1 MRLFVESQPLSERTQ
16 MDRKSQNLEFTQKLS
31 AKSEECLERRS
42 HPYFTLSRQTCASG
56 GDMLTTSDGL
66 HCNSKNSSYQNL
78 SFKSDQSEEQFEDAI
93 QNVDAQ
99 AIKAT
104 PSDLSNSIDMRP
116 SYHATVKRKSK
127 HCEVG
132 SKLKAELSKYKK
144 ELKEYNNTT
153 KDLEEKYMKI
163 NFELNEMQQK
173 HDRFVANRKCS
184 KGTDA
189 YSDSSSSTGSEFSL
203 KRKYTQIFHRGS
215 SFMTMLPPGCT
226 TSNENLETEYH
237 MPEQDVSVGRRK
249 RKLSSTSEYSNLRQ
263 QNGQMSQKRHSKRK
277 SENKENELPHDVDKF
292 NTRGHAAGLKD
303 IYKVLKNVLDNN
315 QKTHGLSKTADLK
328 ELQSIISNLQC
339 EQSQFRNIIQQQ
351 QNCLQDYHTRC
362 IKAQHIMQTQQIEI
376 EKLNSNNHQLETEIS
391 TGIDQLR
398 QKIDSKLRDVS
409 HLPQI
414 VREEQS
420 KYEKV
425 HKENNMLTERVRNLQ
440 SEANQ
445 LKLKMDEL
453 ARRKVM
459 TINRLKAA
467 ERDLK
472 IFKNYN
478 TSLKHEK
485 RKLAEEMQKLKEQL
499 DSVQNAS
506 KRTMA
511 RQREQTEKQRR
522 DLQKRVFELELKL
535 SRSQNSTTS
544 LIQERDSLIA
554 ELQTQLNT
562 LVHNF
567 EVSQKHI
574 RVLRRHIY
582 SMSGGNVRCPNLL
595 SENM

>member
-1 MRLFVESQPLSERTQ
+1 
-16 MDRKSQNLEFTQKLS
+16 MDRKSQNLEFTQKIS
-31 AKSEECLERRS
+31 MKSEECLERRS
-42 HPYFTLSRQTCASG
+42 HPYFTHLTRPTCASG
-56 GDMLTTSDGL
+56 GDMAVASASDGL

-78 SFKSDQSEEQFEDAI
+78 SYKSDDAPSEEQFEDAV
-93 QNVDAQ
+93 QTEQDAQ
-99 AIKAT
+99 ALKAT
-104 PSDLSNSIDMRP
+104 TSDMSSNTLDMRP
-116 SYHATVKRKSK
+116 SYHATTKRKSK

-132 SKLKAELSKYKK
+132 AKIKAELSKYKK
-144 ELKEYNNTT
+144 ELNEYNNTT
-153 KDLEEKYMKI
+153 KDLEEQYMKI

-173 HDRFVANRKCS
+173 HDRFVASRKCS
-184 KGTDA
+184 KETDA
-189 YSDSSSSTGSEFSL
+189 YTDSSSSSTGSEYAL

-215 SFMTMLPPGCT
+215 SYMTMLPPVCT
-226 TSNENLETEYH
+226 TSNENISYKTTPKE
-237 MPEQDVSVGRRK
+237 DVNVSRRK
-249 RKLSSTSEYSNLRQ
+249 RKLSSASEYSTLRQ
-263 QNGQMSQKRHSKRK
+263 PSVQLTTKRHSKRK
-277 SENKENELPHDVDKF
+277 SANKENEAPH
-292 NTRGHAAGLKD
+292 HAQLDENSFSKRSHSAGLKD
-303 IYKVLKNVLDNN
+303 IYKVLKNVLDTN
-315 QKTHGLSKTADLK
+315 QKTHSTFGGKTVDLK
-328 ELQSIISNLQC
+328 DLHTTIANLQN
-339 EQSQFRNIIQQQ
+339 EQTQFRNIIQQQ

-376 EKLNSNNHQLETEIS
+376 EKLNSNNHQLENEIS
-391 TGIDQLR
+391 TGFDQLR
-398 QKIDSKLRDVS
+398 QKIDTKLRDVS

-420 KYEKV
+420 KYEKL
-425 HKENNMLTERVRNLQ
+425 HKENNMLTERVRTLQ
-440 SEANQ
+440 NEANQ
-445 LKLKMDEL
+445 LKMKMDEL
-453 ARRKVM
+453 SRRKVM
-459 TINRLKAA
+459 TITRLKAA

-478 TSLKHEK
+478 TALKHEK
-485 RKLAEEMQKLKEQL
+485 RKLAEDMQKLKEQL
-499 DSVQNAS
+499 DNVQNVS
-506 KRTMA
+506 KRTLA

-535 SRSQNSTTS
+535 NRSQNSTTS

-595 SENM
+595 NEAL

>member
-1 MRLFVESQPLSERTQ
+1 

-31 AKSEECLERRS
+31 AKAEECLERRS

-56 GDMLTTSDGL
+56 GDMVTASDGL

-93 QNVDAQ
+93 QNVDGETV
-99 AIKAT
+99 KAT
-104 PSDLSNSIDMRP
+104 TSDMSNSLEMRS
-116 SYHATVKRKSK
+116 SYHHATGKRKSK
-127 HCEVG
+127 HSEVG

-184 KGTDA
+184 KGTDV

-215 SFMTMLPPGCT
+215 SFMTVLPPGCT
-226 TSNENLETEYH
+226 TSNENLETEYN
-237 MPEQDVSVGRRK
+237 MPEQEVTVSRRK
-249 RKLSSTSEYSNLRQ
+249 RKLSSTSEYSSLRQ
-263 QNGQMSQKRHSKRK
+263 QNGQLIQQKRHIKRK
-277 SENKENELPHDVDKF
+277 SENKENEVPNDTEKYSSRAH
-292 NTRGHAAGLKD
+292 TAGLKD

-315 QKTHGLSKTADLK
+315 QKSHGLSKTADLK
-328 ELQSIISNLQC
+328 ELQTIIMNLQT
-339 EQSQFRNIIQQQ
+339 EQSQFRSIIQQQ

-425 HKENNMLTERVRNLQ
+425 HKENNMLNERVRILQ
-440 SEANQ
+440 NEASQ

-478 TSLKHEK
+478 TALKHEK
-485 RKLAEEMQKLKEQL
+485 RKLAEEMQKQKEQL
-499 DSVQNAS
+499 DGVQNAS
-506 KRTMA
+506 KRTLA

>member
-1 MRLFVESQPLSERTQ
+1 
-16 MDRKSQNLEFTQKLS
+16 MDRKIQNLEYTQKLS
-31 AKSEECLERRS
+31 AKAEERLEKRS
-42 HPYFTLSRQTCASG
+42 HPYFTITRPTCASG
-56 GDMLTTSDGL
+56 GDMATASDGL

-78 SFKSDQSEEQFEDAI
+78 SLKSLPSEEQFEDAV
-93 QNVDAQ
+93 QTADLQ
-99 AIKAT
+99 AVKAT
-104 PSDLSNSIDMRP
+104 SSEMSDSLEMR
-116 SYHATVKRKSK
+116 SSFHVNGKRKSK
-127 HCEVG
+127 HAEVG
-132 SKLKAELSKYKK
+132 SKLKAELCKYKK
-144 ELKEYNNTT
+144 ELNEYNNTT
-153 KDLEEKYMKI
+153 KELEEKYMKI

-173 HDRFVANRKCS
+173 HDRFVANRKCA
-184 KGTDA
+184 KETDV
-189 YSDSSSSTGSEFSL
+189 YTDSSSSTGSEFSL
-203 KRKYTQIFHRGS
+203 KRKYTQIFDRDGG
-215 SFMTMLPPGCT
+215 FMNMHGGT
-226 TSNENLETEYH
+226 TSNENMENECNL
-237 MPEQDVSVGRRK
+237 QQGDVAATRRK
-249 RKLSSTSEYSNLRQ
+249 RNFSSASEYSNLRQ
-263 QNGQMSQKRHSKRK
+263 HSGQMSQKRHPKRK
-277 SENKENELPHDVDKF
+277 SENKENAAPHHATYDSEKF
-292 NTRGHAAGLKD
+292 NTRGHAASLKD
-303 IYKVLKNVLDNN
+303 IYKVLKNVLDSN
-315 QKTHGLSKTADLK
+315 QKTQCQSKSADLH
-328 ELQSIISNLQC
+328 ELHSTIVNLQS
-339 EQSQFRNIIQQQ
+339 EQAQFRSIIQQQ
-351 QNCLQDYHTRC
+351 QTCLQDYHTRC

-376 EKLNSNNHQLETEIS
+376 EKLNSNNHQLEREIGS
-391 TGIDQLR
+391 GIDQLR

-409 HLPQI
+409 HLPQM

-420 KYEKV
+420 KYEKL
-425 HKENNMLTERVRNLQ
+425 HKENNVLTERVRNLQ
-440 SEANQ
+440 NEANQ
-445 LKLKMDEL
+445 LKMKMEEL
-453 ARRKVM
+453 SRRKVM
-459 TINRLKAA
+459 TFNRLKAA

-478 TSLKHEK
+478 TALKHEK

-582 SMSGGNVRCPNLL
+582 SMSGGTNVRCANLL
-595 SENM
+595 SENVSRA

>member
-1 MRLFVESQPLSERTQ
+1 
-16 MDRKSQNLEFTQKLS
+16 MDRKSENLEFTQKLS
-31 AKSEECLERRS
+31 AKPGECLERRS
-42 HPYFTLSRQTCASG
+42 HAYFTLARPTCASG
-56 GDMLTTSDGL
+56 GDMATASESL
-66 HCNSKNSSYQNL
+66 HCNSKNSSYQSL
-78 SFKSDQSEEQFEDAI
+78 SYKSDPSEEQSEDAI
-93 QNVDAQ
+93 QIENSQ

-104 PSDLSNSIDMRP
+104 TSDVSNSPDLRS
-116 SYHATVKRKSK
+116 SYHATGKRKSK
-127 HCEVG
+127 HCEVA

-163 NFELNEMQQK
+163 NFELNEMQRK
-173 HDRFVANRKCS
+173 HDRFVANRKC
-184 KGTDA
+184 KKETDA

-215 SFMTMLPPGCT
+215 SFMTMLPPDCT
-226 TSNENLETEYH
+226 TSNENIENEYT
-237 MPEQDVSVGRRK
+237 MQAEDVAAVAHRK
-249 RKLSSTSEYSNLRQ
+249 RKLSSASEYASLRL
-263 QNGQMSQKRHSKRK
+263 QNSQMPQKRNSKRK
-277 SENKENELPHDVDKF
+277 SLNKENEAPHHPITHDTEKF
-292 NTRGHAAGLKD
+292 HARGQAAGLKD
-303 IYKVLKNVLDNN
+303 IYNVLKNVLDNN
-315 QKTHGLSKTADLK
+315 QKTHSLSKSADLK
-328 ELQSIISNLQC
+328 AMHSTIVNLQN
-339 EQSQFRNIIQQQ
+339 EQMQFRNIIKQQ

-362 IKAQHIMQTQQIEI
+362 IKAQHIMQVQQIEI

-398 QKIDSKLRDVS
+398 HKIDSKLRDVS

-420 KYEKV
+420 KCEKV
-425 HKENNMLTERVRNLQ
+425 HKENNALTERVRSLQ
-440 SEANQ
+440 VEASQ
-445 LKLKMDEL
+445 LKMKMEEL

-478 TSLKHEK
+478 TALKHEK
-485 RKLAEEMQKLKEQL
+485 QKLVEELQKVKDQL
-499 DSVQNAS
+499 DSVQNTS
-506 KRTMA
+506 KRTLA

-595 SENM
+595 NENM